1 MPGCRC
7 RKLPAHSP
15 AFDWTLNGAH
25 YSAQFT
31 PAGDTLCYTL
41 QMDAPNPTQLRMWL
55 AVPGQ
60 SDYFHVIPCN
70 IYGDNHAAEAKPGEF
85 PLLTKDHHEVAFCAP
100 LWEFRADRA
109 AMPLAALCWDGGWPP
124 LRWNPTAKAR
134 PGSSAT
140 VCLPLCRMRSA
151 SAWGTPTTPPPSKT
165 APPRRRP
172 PAAWPARR
180 RPAAG
185 STCAAAREP
194 SCMRSSGRNTPA
206 TRTAPF
212 PQYPAPGR
220 AGYAGHLCLPEL

>member
-1 MPGCRC
+1 MKLDLNSQTLNVSFACRIEDAWVPVPETAC
-7 RKLPAHSP
+7 TQSG
-15 AFDWTLNGAH
+15 FDWTLNGAH

-109 AMPLAALCWDGGWPP
+109 AMPLAALCWDGGVAAAAVEPYSESVCWRSRRWPADSTWP
-124 LRWNPTAKAR
+124 LP
-134 PGSSAT
+134 
-140 VCLPLCRMRSA
+140 A
-151 SAWGTPTTPPPSKT
+151 SPPPGQRLKQHGT
-165 APPRRRP
+165 RRNH
-172 PAAWPARR
+172 PARASWPR
-180 RPAAG
+180 
-185 STCAAAREP
+185 AR
-194 SCMRSSGRNTPA
+194 
-206 TRTAPF
+206 
-212 PQYPAPGR
+212 
-220 AGYAGHLCLPEL
+220 